1 MDANQLKE
9 LTDLLDARYVR
20 KDDCSTRHERTEAEI
35 TEIRVNQARNTTQLS
50 AIIKIG
56 VATLIAVIGL
66 LCDQIGGV
74 IFK

>member
-1 MDANQLKE
+1 MDANYLKE

-35 TEIRVNQARNTTQLS
+35 TEIKVNQARNTTQLS

-56 VATLIAVIGL
+56 VATLLLVIGL
-66 LCDQIGGV
+66 LVDQIGGV